1 MSALIDRP
9 GRLIAHTAAGVLEIP
24 LLGEARADA
33 LLERWA
39 ARGGAIVDE
48 QGALVVPDV
57 EPPAGAKTADVCNAQ
72 GELLAPAEL
81 LRKGTA

>member
-1 MSALIDRP
+1 MSALIERP
-9 GRLIAHTAAGVLEIP
+9 GRLIAHTSAGVLEIP

-57 EPPAGAKTADVCNAQ
+57 EHPAAAPTADVCNAQ
-72 GELLAPAEL
+72 GELL
-81 LRKGTA
+81 